1 MQCFLIIILTHK
13 ISLCWWNRIT
23 MMPVIQLA
31 NKTCHLDTHTQFAIT
46 WEINSIF
53 PGQFIIITDL
63 TLEPLCLSRR
73 HFRFRFYILSFQ
85 RVSCLEVCR
94 LYFNFECTRGAI
106 NKYIKHFIMRNS
118 VLPIQ
123 NIYSCLCQHRCP
135 SHLRG

>member
-1 MQCFLIIILTHK
+1 MLVEQD
-13 ISLCWWNRIT
+13 NND
-23 MMPVIQLA
+23 VIQLA

-73 HFRFRFYILSFQ
+73 HFRFHFYILPFQ

-94 LYFNFECTRGAI
+94 LYFNFLLYHRRHKQIHQALHYAQFCTPYT
-106 NKYIKHFIMRNS
+106 KYLQQS
-118 VLPIQ
+118 
-123 NIYSCLCQHRCP
+123 CQHRCP
-135 SHLRG
+135 SHLRGQALPRGCYWY